1 MIPTYNRAH
10 VVGRSIESALDQT
23 FRDIEVLIVDEGST
37 DETYNAVKPFF
48 QHPQV
53 RYLRHE
59 KNKGHQA
66 ARNTGIK
73 NARGDYIA
81 FLDSDDTW
89 IPKKIELQLDA
100 LRKKGKDCVVVTGI
114 WKIENGAQTKFF
126 DRRYELSLIH

>member
-66 ARNTGIK
+66 ARNTGIR

-89 IPKKIELQLDA
+89 IPQKIELQIDA
-100 LRKKGKDCVVVTGI
+100 LNKKGDDYVALCGFVEEEKGLETRSFE
-114 WKIENGAQTKFF
+114 KP
-126 DRRYELSLIH
+126 YEGYVY